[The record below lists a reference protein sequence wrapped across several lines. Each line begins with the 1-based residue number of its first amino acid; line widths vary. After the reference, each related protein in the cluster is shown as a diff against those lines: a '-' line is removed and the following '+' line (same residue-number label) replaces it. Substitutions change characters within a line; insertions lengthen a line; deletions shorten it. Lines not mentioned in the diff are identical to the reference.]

1 MRLGINA
8 YRLKGKRT
16 GVGRYIE
23 YMVQHWDKMLG
34 PSDCQTVYLRD
45 PLGEYR
51 YSLSDKTRFEVL
63 RPRLTASAWENLVL
77 PLKQPKIDVLFGPSY
92 TMPLVYPGKSVVAIH
107 SLSEGQEGLENW
119 WYRNTWARRYRFS
132 ARAAD
137 AVIVP
142 SESTK
147 QDVHRHYQIPNDKI
161 VVAPQGADDCFK
173 PSDDAGLLAK
183 TRRHYFG
190 DDRPFILWVGTMAQR
205 RNIPS
210 IIRAFARLKKRENI
224 PHGLL
229 LLGGN
234 PLAIPIPEMSRELGV
249 EDSVRHFDIA
259 FKQHTD
265 IVPIYNAAEL
275 FVSASSY
282 EGFSLTLCEAMAC
295 GLPVIA
301 TNCGGSAEVVGD
313 AGVLVDTPTP
323 EALAEAM
330 WSILSNSHGKTELR
344 AKSLQRARS
353 FTYENTASI
362 TLETLM
368 KVANA

>member
-8 YRLKGKRT
+8 YRLSGKRT

-23 YMVQHWDKMLG
+23 YMIQHWDKMLG

-92 TMPLVYPGKSVVAIH
+92 TMPLVYSGKSVVAIH

-147 QDVHRHYQIPNDKI
+147 LDVHRHYQISNDKI
-161 VVAPQGADDCFK
+161 VVAPQGVDDCFK

-210 IIRAFARLKKRENI
+210 LIRAFALLKKRENI

-229 LLGGN
+229 LIGGN
-234 PLAIPIPEMSRELGV
+234 PVPIPVAKMARELGV
-249 EDSVRHFDIA
+249 EDSVKHFDVA
-259 FKQHTD
+259 FKNHKD
-265 IVPIYNAAEL
+265 IVPVYNAADL
-275 FVSASSY
+275 YVSASFY
-282 EGFSLTLCEAMAC
+282 EAFSLTICEAMAC

-301 TNCGGSAEVVGD
+301 TNCDGLAEVVGD
-313 AGVLVDTPTP
+313 AGILVDTPTP
-323 EALAEAM
+323 EAIADAM
-330 WSILSNSHGKTELR
+330 WSILNDQQRKAEF
-344 AKSLQRARS
+344 ANKSLQRAQL

-362 TLETLM
+362 TLEAITR
-368 KVANA
+368 VANA